1 MTQYTG
7 SKKMVTRKG
16 IFRVQYSYD
25 VMPSKYII
33 YCYKLSVR
41 KIFFRSRTFRANKVC
56 CGIFGGYSNSLQ
68 LQCMENQAQKSWNAL
83 FKRQHASS
91 PSSNRENETEK
102 RAKRDQA
109 DPHICLI
116 CCQELTRGSKSY
128 KERHWKRRHEGE
140 KGNFQHSIVPKN
152 HARAQELLQQSK
164 SQDKKNEETSISTVN
179 EKEPEE
185 TELGI
190 LEHEID
196 WEDDEPPPISPL
208 DPLDESLPDER
219 MDQNPAPILSVD
231 ATNVLSTSYVNVD
244 LSTAEASTNMPVQ
257 ASSTSTWTSEN
268 QSSAATVQSTVTS
281 FFKRPTEEPEEGPQD
296 AIARIEDGVNR
307 ILVRMDALNI
317 QEAGVEMHGDR
328 DIESVRVAD
337 LKAANNLVEV
347 ANCQQIRVETL
358 ADGCRVT
365 CIPCNEYIRAN
376 PLMKINAA
384 NRSWGRGL
392 NYDASRTE
400 QYMGGSHQEWYS
412 FKNRLVEHFSCSS
425 TRNGGQF
432 HLRSLQHQLKEKHRT
447 DRNIRVNVHL
457 VAAGIEICKIK
468 SAGMSYESLIAFL
481 SFCQADVGN
490 IGHGRNQFPDIIKAA
505 YIYVLK
511 QTRLYMHEP
520 LLSTGLPP
528 HFSVAIDKS
537 TPHRDTN
544 HAVMIIV
551 QVDGRRIAMPIDAP
565 LVYGY
570 EEDEDGANVEL
581 QGGSGIDLAEQVVAV
596 LKTKLQL
603 TTDDLQFLRGVHADG
618 QYQAST
624 FQNRLH
630 RILGIREI
638 PDPYF
643 LLPWDVSH
651 WMDLAMVELREHSDS
666 SGFMKLLI
674 KRSNRLHTMFG
685 RGRGHAEYKGLAK
698 ILGLKALET
707 VTYATT
713 RFTSSSFEQWHK
725 IYISYPALI
734 AAFAQYREDGD
745 DECEE
750 TKYQVRGQD
759 YAIDLCGMIDIMKP
773 GVTLMIK
780 CQALSI
786 PPWKIV
792 AWFPKVMTT
801 ISMIEDE
808 LGRLK
813 NAQVLTPNK
822 DLLPKLSTHW
832 EELTKEKIED
842 CTFQGITVYPGWLVV
857 DERNEVNE
865 DTSSE
870 RRRNQKK
877 KKTITWN
884 ARSPEDC
891 LEDLLQLSQQLRVL
905 LTTRYDEIVTDSI
918 KEMECIF
925 DIESLVRQLCI
936 FSFENGRIKVSREG
950 KELWDLRGKTEF
962 AKFYRYIC
970 KLPHVAKL
978 LDEQPMLD
986 LMPHNSDTVLG
997 RFKKT
1002 VMAMMWHG
1010 LGNCASRMFVDNDN
1024 EPITAFEK
1032 HQLISASISDLP
1044 SIDQWFLLTFSSGEI
1059 VKARINEEFVFTSM
1073 YQNEDVVNSLGKEFC
1088 IALDVALAVSGCE
1101 AIVEGFYS
1109 LVSAHKKSG
1118 GQSNEVLTHRAIV
1131 DWSLP
1136 HPVSCPTTM
1145 RAIAKIY
1152 TEGDDS
1158 HSLPK
1163 HRLPVFGDVRE
1174 RAFSKY
1180 DVSKVVDR
1188 MKNERP
1194 RCPHVLKDYI

>member
-1 MTQYTG
+1 MLRIDLG
-7 SKKMVTRKG
+7 VA
-16 IFRVQYSYD
+16 V
-25 VMPSKYII
+25 
-33 YCYKLSVR
+33 
-41 KIFFRSRTFRANKVC
+41 
-56 CGIFGGYSNSLQ
+56 
-68 LQCMENQAQKSWNAL
+68 
-83 FKRQHASS
+83 
-91 PSSNRENETEK
+91 
-102 RAKRDQA
+102 
-109 DPHICLI
+109 
-116 CCQELTRGSKSY
+116 LTTM
-128 KERHWKRRHEGE
+128 
-140 KGNFQHSIVPKN
+140 
-152 HARAQELLQQSK
+152 L
-164 SQDKKNEETSISTVN
+164 
-179 EKEPEE
+179 
-185 TELGI
+185 
-190 LEHEID
+190 
-196 WEDDEPPPISPL
+196 
-208 DPLDESLPDER
+208 
-219 MDQNPAPILSVD
+219 
-231 ATNVLSTSYVNVD
+231 
-244 LSTAEASTNMPVQ
+244 
-257 ASSTSTWTSEN
+257 
-268 QSSAATVQSTVTS
+268 
-281 FFKRPTEEPEEGPQD
+281 
-296 AIARIEDGVNR
+296 
-307 ILVRMDALNI
+307 
-317 QEAGVEMHGDR
+317 
-328 DIESVRVAD
+328 
-337 LKAANNLVEV
+337 
-347 ANCQQIRVETL
+347 
-358 ADGCRVT
+358 
-365 CIPCNEYIRAN
+365 
-376 PLMKINAA
+376 
-384 NRSWGRGL
+384 
-392 NYDASRTE
+392 TE
-400 QYMGGSHQEWYS
+400 QYMGGWHQEWYS

-468 SAGMSYESLIAFL
+468 SAGMSYEWLIAFL
-481 SFCQADVGN
+481 SFCQADAGN

-511 QTRLYMHEP
+511 QTRLYMHVP
-520 LLSTGLPP
+520 LSSTGLPP

-544 HAVMIIV
+544 HAIMIIV
-551 QVDGRRIAMPIDAP
+551 QVNGRRIAMPIDAP

-596 LKTKLQL
+596 LKTTLQL
-603 TTDDLQFLRGVHADG
+603 TTDDMQFL
-618 QYQAST
+618 
-624 FQNRLH
+624 
-630 RILGIREI
+630 
-638 PDPYF
+638 
-643 LLPWDVSH
+643 
-651 WMDLAMVELREHSDS
+651 
-666 SGFMKLLI
+666 
-674 KRSNRLHTMFG
+674 
-685 RGRGHAEYKGLAK
+685 
-698 ILGLKALET
+698 
-707 VTYATT
+707 
-713 RFTSSSFEQWHK
+713 
-725 IYISYPALI
+725 
-734 AAFAQYREDGD
+734 REDGD

-759 YAIDLCGMIDIMKP
+759 YAIDLCGMIYIMKP

-808 LGRLK
+808 LGQLK
-813 NAQVLTPNK
+813 NAEVLTPNK

-865 DTSSE
+865 DTS
-870 RRRNQKK
+870 K
-877 KKTITWN
+877 
-884 ARSPEDC
+884 DC

-925 DIESLVRQLCI
+925 DIKSLVRQLCI
-936 FSFENGRIKVSREG
+936 FFFENGRIKVSCEG
-950 KELWDLRGKTEF
+950 KELWDLRGKTKF

-1044 SIDQWFLLTFSSGEI
+1044 SIDQWFLLKFSSGQI

-1073 YQNEDVVNSLGKEFC
+1073 YENEDVVNSLGKEFC

-1101 AIVEGFYS
+1101 AIVEGFYI

-1118 GQSNEVLTHRAIV
+1118 
-1131 DWSLP
+1131 
-1136 HPVSCPTTM
+1136 
-1145 RAIAKIY
+1145 
-1152 TEGDDS
+1152 GDDS

-1188 MKNERP
+1188 MKNEHP
-1194 RCPHVLKDYI
+1194 RYPHPENIVLKSKGFREIKLVDFGLACGASPFLGDNDSETYQNITTCDYEFDNEFFSNITKNAQDFIRALLLKKGSERNTFEDCLKHPWIACEDAHINYPVSPCQFIGVEELDSSVSIQDVPSLDSSLCENHSKQLLASTGAIDVEESKEDSFEATVSFEDYEIIDHADDSDYSNKTEVSRLTIAKENRIVDENMNQGKEEIENNVEKANSKESKSIETISNLRRLSNATSKVTTVISSGKITESNEEDGKTYLSVSNFEKMKRQSMAGINWEDNIMPDYLDETHDRSLKGAAAIL